1 MPFILFILFI
11 IKFNNESFVENLFEN
26 SSNFLKTKLNNSN

>member
-11 IKFNNESFVENLFEN
+11 IKFNNESFVENLFQAKN
-26 SSNFLKTKLNNSN
+26 KTK